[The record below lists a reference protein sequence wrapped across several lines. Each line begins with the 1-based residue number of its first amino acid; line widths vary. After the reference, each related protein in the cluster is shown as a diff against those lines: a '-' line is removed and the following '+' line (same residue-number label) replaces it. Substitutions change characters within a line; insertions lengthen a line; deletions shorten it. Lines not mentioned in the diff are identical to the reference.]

1 MLFTEDFLHYV
12 WKFRLF
18 DKTDLKTVDGENIEI
33 YSAGLHNTDSGPD
46 FQNSRIRIGDTLWAG
61 NVEVHVP
68 SSDWH
73 KHNHTTDNAYNNVI
87 LHVVYRDDKPV
98 VLANGRRLPTL
109 ELQNRI
115 SPELYNR
122 FHSLVY
128 DNQTIIPCEG
138 TIGTVDEFTRR
149 SWLTRVLIERL
160 EKRSEAV
167 IAALNLNRG
176 DWEET
181 FYQVL
186 AANFGF
192 KTNALPFEL
201 LAKSLPQNILAKHK
215 NSPMQIEALVFGQA
229 GFLEGELTD
238 EYPQLLKKEYD
249 FLRKKYNLTPV
260 ENHLW
265 KFLRMRPQ
273 NFPTIRLAQFAA
285 LVVKSNHLF
294 SKVLD
299 IKEIKD
305 LRNLFTQTNINTYWD
320 DHYRF
325 DVQSKPM
332 VKNLGQSSVDILLLN
347 TIALFL
353 FSYGRHL
360 QLQYYIDRSLKL
372 LENLPAEQNNIIADF
387 DVLGVKINTAFESQA
402 LLELRN
408 NYCNFKKCLQCGIG
422 IKILSHT
429 KLNDL
434 NYKVTE

>member
-18 DKTDLKTVDGENIEI
+18 NKTDLRTVEGEPIEI
-33 YSAGLHNTDSGPD
+33 YSAGMQNSDAGPD
-46 FQNSRIRIGDTLWAG
+46 FHNARIKIGDTMWAG

-68 SSDWH
+68 SSDWY
-73 KHNHTTDNAYNNVI
+73 KHNHTHDNAYSNVI
-87 LHVVYRDDKPV
+87 LHVVYRDDEPV
-98 VLANGRRLPTL
+98 ILPNGRRLPTF

-115 SPELYNR
+115 APELYNR

-128 DNQTIIPCEG
+128 SNQTFIPCEA
-138 TIGTVDEFTRR
+138 TIGTVDEFTMR
-149 SWLTRVLIERL
+149 SWFTRILIERL
-160 EKRSEAV
+160 EKRSTAV
-167 IAALNLNRG
+167 INALNLNRG

-181 FYQVL
+181 FYQFL

-201 LAKSLPQNILAKHK
+201 LAKSLPQNVLAKHK
-215 NSPMQIEALVFGQA
+215 NNPMQIEALIFGQA

-238 EYPQLLKKEYD
+238 EYPQTLQKEYN
-249 FLRKKYNLTPV
+249 FLRKKYNLTPI

-294 SKVLD
+294 SKILD
-299 IKEIKD
+299 IKDVKS
-305 LRNLFTQTNINTYWD
+305 LRELFIDIHINPYWD

-325 DVQSKPM
+325 DVQSKPIG
-332 VKNLGQSSVDILLLN
+332 KNLGQSSVDVLLLN
-347 TIALFL
+347 TLALFL

-372 LENLPAEQNNIIADF
+372 LENLPGENNNIIADF
-387 DVLGVKINTAFESQA
+387 DVAGVKIKTAFESQA
-402 LLELRN
+402 LLELKN

-422 IKILSHT
+422 NKILAHSKKIH
-429 KLNDL
+429 
-434 NYKVTE
+434 

>member
-18 DKTDLKTVDGENIEI
+18 DKTNLKTVEGETIEI
-33 YSAGLHNTDSGPD
+33 YSAGMQNTDAGPD
-46 FQNSRIRIGDTLWAG
+46 FHNARIKIGDTMWAG

-68 SSDWH
+68 SSDWY
-73 KHNHTTDNAYNNVI
+73 KHNHTNDGSYNNVI
-87 LHVVYRDDKPV
+87 LHVVYRDDEPV
-98 VLANGRRLPTL
+98 ILPNGRRLPTL

-115 SPELYNR
+115 SPDLYNR

-128 DNQTIIPCEG
+128 SNQTFIPCEAS
-138 TIGTVDEFTRR
+138 IGTVDEFTMR
-149 SWLTRVLIERL
+149 SWFTRILIERL
-160 EKRSEAV
+160 EKRSTAV
-167 IAALNLNRG
+167 ITALNLNRG

-181 FYQVL
+181 FYQFL

-201 LAKSLPQNILAKHK
+201 LAKSLPQNVLAKHK
-215 NSPMQIEALVFGQA
+215 NNPMQIEALLFGQA

-238 EYPQLLKKEYD
+238 EYPLTLQKEYN
-249 FLRKKYNLTPV
+249 FLRKKYNLNPV

-294 SKVLD
+294 SKILD
-299 IKEIKD
+299 IKDVKA
-305 LRNLFTQTNINTYWD
+305 LRELFIDIPVNPYWE

-325 DVQSKPM
+325 DAPSKPM
-332 VKNLGQSSVDILLLN
+332 AKNIGQSSVDVLLLN
-347 TIALFL
+347 TLVLFL
-353 FSYGRHL
+353 FSYGKHL

-372 LENLPAEQNNIIADF
+372 LENLPKEENNIIADF
-387 DVLGVKINTAFESQA
+387 NVVGVKIKTAFESQA

-408 NYCNFKKCLQCGIG
+408 NYCNFKKCLQCSIG
-422 IKILSHT
+422 NKILAHS
-429 KLNDL
+429 KSM
-434 NYKVTE
+434 Y